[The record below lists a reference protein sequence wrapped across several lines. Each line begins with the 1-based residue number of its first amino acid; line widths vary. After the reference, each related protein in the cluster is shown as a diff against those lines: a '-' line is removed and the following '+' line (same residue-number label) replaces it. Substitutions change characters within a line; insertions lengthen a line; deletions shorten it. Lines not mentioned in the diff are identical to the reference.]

1 MTTKSSKQP
10 ARKAESNH
18 LKRDD
23 HLRQE
28 LVRQEHIATAAYYKA
43 QARGFQHGH
52 DLHDWLQAEAEYE
65 AKGKSA
71 AASR

>member
-1 MTTKSSKQP
+1 MTKSVKKQP
-10 ARKAESNH
+10 ARKVESNH

-28 LVRQEHIATAAYYKA
+28 HIETAAYFKA
-43 QARGFQHGH
+43 QARGFAHGH

-65 AKGKSA
+65 TRKT
-71 AASR
+71 